1 MMKIRSRMLALALA
15 GAMSLSLAACGTTP
29 KTAGPTLLPDNKTDV
44 VEKLSGVAGKTPM
57 LTMGGESITAEQFYY
72 FLSANILDYQN
83 FLAQYGQQ
91 MDWTQEAEGKTM
103 ADYMLEVSRQTA
115 LSYLFVHNKA
125 KEMGIELSADQLK
138 ELEDIRSQVITK
150 MGGEDKYANALE
162 AIAVNDSTLFWINS
176 TNTLSTAIQ
185 EAYFKEEGDG
195 VNEKITKFVADED
208 LLASKHILYMTVDPA
223 TGQPLDDA
231 AKAASKAKA
240 EDAAKRLAAAEDPI
254 ALFDEI
260 MNAESEDTGLVSNPD
275 GYVFTKDEMVP
286 IFENTTRALE
296 FGKISEIVES
306 DFGYHII
313 LRLDPLQNKDIKN
326 QYFTSVMTQWTE
338 DAITAGVTE
347 SPEYAKVDPQAYF
360 EAYAAYQQEIAA
372 KQKAEA
378 DAAASPSVSP
388 EASPETSPEASP
400 AT

>member
-1 MMKIRSRMLALALA
+1 MKIRSRMLALALA

-29 KTAGPTLLPDNKTDV
+29 KTAGPTLLPDHKTDI
-44 VEKLSGVAGKTPM
+44 VEKLSGVAAKTPM
-57 LTMGGESITAEQFYY
+57 LTMGGDSITAEQFYY

-83 FLAQYGQQ
+83 FLSQYGQQ

-103 ADYMLEVSRQTA
+103 ADYMMEVSRQTA
-115 LSYLFVHNKA
+115 LTYLFVHNKA
-125 KEMGIELSADQLK
+125 KEMGIELTADQLT
-138 ELEDIRSQVITK
+138 ELEAVRTQVITQI
-150 MGGEDKYANALE
+150 GGEDKYADALE

-208 LLASKHILYMTVDPA
+208 LLAAKHILYMTVDSA
-223 TGQPLDDA
+223 TGQPLDDT

-240 EDAAKRLAAAEDPI
+240 EDAAKRLTAAEDPI
-254 ALFDEI
+254 ALFDTI
-260 MNAESEDTGLVSNPD
+260 MNAESEDTGLATNPD
-275 GYVFTKDEMVP
+275 GYVFTKGKMVP
-286 IFENTTRALE
+286 IFEDTTRALE

-326 QYFTSVMTQWTE
+326 QYFSSVMTQWTDE
-338 DAITAGVTE
+338 AIAADVTE

-360 EAYAAYQQEIAA
+360 EAYTAYQQEIAD
-372 KQKAEA
+372 KLKAEA

-388 EASPETSPEASP
+388 EASPSTSP